1 MPRKAEYDYTLKVC
15 VYASNEASAEKKLK
29 KVIKLGTDILLWEKK
44 LTGVVDSAE
53 LEERAHL
60 MCSSYPNCDIDG
72 CW

>member
-1 MPRKAEYDYTLKVC
+1 MSKAAYDYTLKVC
-15 VYASNEASAEKKLK
+15 VYASNEASAEKKLN
-29 KVIKLGTDILLWEKK
+29 KLGTDILLWEKK
-44 LTGVVDSAE
+44 LTGVVDPAE